1 MLNLGA
7 IVNAVGQRITMVQ
20 PRDIAAATT
29 FATLRHDQ
37 LYRQFLWK
45 DSVIMFT
52 ANIDTNPADY
62 VPTNNYMPTK
72 GNMILPPIFQ
82 QILAVRTAQ
91 WKMNVERPQVYFR
104 IDVDEF
110 NQTGIPFE
118 FFLLS
123 AAVWEF
129 DTVNS
134 TGLFVSN
141 PADYGQI
148 MTMDYQQAPGTLYLG
163 HPGDGVT
170 VQRSQ
175 VTLAANQNAAP
186 QTDLI
191 VGLQKPA
198 TQGQVQLVYNYPP
211 GFGFITMQPT
221 DTDAPKSQ
229 RFRFMS
235 IPNQN
240 TTVRVL
246 GKRTT
251 PPFSVNSDIP
261 GVNGLDGIIF
271 ALTYYDMCHRDERG
285 GTPESDK
292 AMIEAVGPE
301 FLVTGKVGGFLGK
314 LIEEEV
320 VQAAHNTRIM
330 PEFGFGDC
338 RDGWEY
344 PSKAFPY
351 G

>member
-45 DSVIMFT
+45 DSVIMLT
-52 ANIDTNPADY
+52 LNIDTNPADY
-62 VPTNNYMPTK
+62 APLNNYMPTK
-72 GNMILPPIFQ
+72 GNMVLPPIFQ

-91 WKMNVERPQVYFR
+91 WKMNVERPMVYFR

-110 NQTGIPFE
+110 KQTGIPFE
-118 FFLLS
+118 YFLLS
-123 AAVWEF
+123 SAVWEF
-129 DTVNS
+129 DTPQAVTVNG
-134 TGLFVSN
+134 TNAADAGTLMTFDVLDADEITIDRSN
-141 PADYGQI
+141 PALAGANVAVNVANTDRV
-148 MTMDYQQAPGTLYLG
+148 
-163 HPGDGVT
+163 DGM
-170 VQRSQ
+170 
-175 VTLAANQNAAP
+175 
-186 QTDLI
+186 
-191 VGLQKPA
+191 QKPA
-198 TQGQVQLVYNYPP
+198 TQGNVQMQVGAAV
-211 GFGFITMQPT
+211 IKTMKPA
-221 DTDAPKSQ
+221 DTDVPKCQ

-251 PPFSVNSDIP
+251 PPFAANSDIP

-301 FLVTGKVGGFLGK
+301 FLITGKVGGFLGK

-344 PSKAFPY
+344 QSKAFPY